1 MLVKFQS
8 STSGELLMFAESART
23 LLGVLKKE
31 CTARGVITFE
41 QLPDEIARLRAAI
54 ERDKA
59 SGKPPEELGNGQELP
74 VGFRQRAAPFLELM
88 ERTLRREGYVLWEA
102 PADFAAQ

>member
-8 STSGELLMFAESART
+8 STSGEVMMFADNART

-41 QLPDEIARLRAAI
+41 ELPDEIARLRAAI
-54 ERDKA
+54 EGDRA
-59 SGKPPEELGNGQELP
+59 SGRPAEEAEPGKELP
-74 VGFRQRAAPFLELM
+74 VGFSQRATPFLEMM
-88 ERTLRREGYVLWEA
+88 ERTLRREGYVLWQA
-102 PADFAAQ
+102 PADFGG